1 MKKIIFKNFLSETT
15 QFFILSSCAVTIIVW
30 VIQAVNYLEFVTED
44 GHSFKIYFLYTI
56 YSLPKIFNKLLP
68 FMFFFSIFLTL
79 IKYEE
84 QNQTL
89 IFWTNGIN
97 KITLV
102 NVIIKFSFIIL
113 FINYF
118 FSLILVPMSQDKAR
132 SFIRESNIDYLPF
145 LIKPKKFIDTVEK
158 LTIYTDNKNQDTL
171 ENIIIKD
178 TLSNLKSKIIYAEKG
193 YFSENNNDNFL
204 ILLNGKILNI
214 NNGRTNSFDFNE
226 TQINLSKYT
235 SKTTKTP
242 KIQEVNTKKLLVC
255 FFKGEKTN
263 SKKNN
268 LNDDLAFKCENTVSF
283 KNKISQELFTRI
295 FKPLYI
301 PLLALIGS
309 LLLTKSKNS
318 QGFSNYKFKVFALGV
333 TVISVSEI
341 STKFYSA
348 NFNENIII
356 LLIPFA
362 FFLLLYFFIKKQFRL
377 NVI

>member
-1 MKKIIFKNFLSETT
+1 MKKIIFKNFLGETT

-102 NVIIKFSFIIL
+102 KVIIKYSFIFL
-113 FINYF
+113 FLNF
-118 FSLILVPMSQDKAR
+118 VFSLILVPMSQDKAR
-132 SFIRESNIDYLPF
+132 SFIRDSNVDYLPF

-158 LTIYTDNKNQDTL
+158 LTIYTDKKNQENL

-178 TLSNLKSKIIYAEKG
+178 SFSNSKSKIIYAKKG
-193 YFSENNNDNFL
+193 YFSENNNVNFL
-204 ILLNGKILNI
+204 VLLNGKILNI
-214 NNGRTNSFDFNE
+214 NGGRTNSFDFNE

-242 KIQEVNTKKLLVC
+242 KIQEVNTKKLFNCL
-255 FFKGEKTN
+255 FKEEMNNT
-263 SKKNN
+263 KKNN
-268 LNDDLAFKCENTVSF
+268 LNDNLIFICNETKSF
-283 KNKISQELFTRI
+283 KDKISQELFTRI
-295 FKPLYI
+295 FKPFYI

-318 QGFSNYKFKVFALGV
+318 QRFTNYKFKIFALGV
-333 TVISVSEI
+333 AVISASEI
-341 STKFYSA
+341 TTKFYSA
-348 NFNENIII
+348 NFNDSIVIII
-356 LLIPFA
+356 MPFA
-362 FFLLLYFFIKKQFRL
+362 LFLLLYFFIKKQFRL
-377 NVI
+377 NII